1 MHRFASAR
9 DRLAV
14 ALDVAT
20 LEEARVLIER
30 LDGAAGWLKV
40 GAELFTAAGPLAV
53 EEAARSAR
61 VFLDTKLHDIPNSV
75 AGAVAAATRSGVSM
89 LTLHTG
95 GGGAM
100 LRAAREAAEDA
111 AAAYGVN
118 RPMLVGVTVLTHF
131 AAADLAEIGIE
142 AEGVD
147 RQVEGLVDLAVQNG
161 LDGIVSSPLEVAA
174 LRSRFQRKELVLV
187 TPGIRPEG
195 WPPDDQARTA
205 SAGDAISAGADVIVV
220 GRPIL
225 RAEDPGQ
232 AARQLVGEIE
242 RALAAN
248 PE

>member
-1 MHRFASAR
+1 MGV
-9 DRLAV
+9 AV
-14 ALDVAT
+14 
-20 LEEARVLIER
+20 RICC
-30 LDGAAGWLKV
+30 
-40 GAELFTAAGPLAV
+40 
-53 EEAARSAR
+53 
-61 VFLDTKLHDIPNSV
+61 
-75 AGAVAAATRSGVSM
+75 
-89 LTLHTG
+89 
-95 GGGAM
+95 
-100 LRAAREAAEDA
+100 
-111 AAAYGVN
+111 
-118 RPMLVGVTVLTHF
+118 
-131 AAADLAEIGIE
+131 
-142 AEGVD
+142 